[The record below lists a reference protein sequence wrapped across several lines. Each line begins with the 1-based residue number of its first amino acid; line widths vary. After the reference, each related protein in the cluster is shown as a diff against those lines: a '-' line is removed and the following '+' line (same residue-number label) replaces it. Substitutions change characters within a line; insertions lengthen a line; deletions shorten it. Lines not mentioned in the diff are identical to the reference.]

1 LNRKPKFVGAGD
13 FDRAAAEER
22 RYKPLCAVR
31 QMLDNETDGKAL
43 SASIADWRGSVS
55 LVSHLA
61 VALEAVEETHLA

>member
-1 LNRKPKFVGAGD
+1 
-13 FDRAAAEER
+13 
-22 RYKPLCAVR
+22 
-31 QMLDNETDGKAL
+31 MLDNETDGKAL